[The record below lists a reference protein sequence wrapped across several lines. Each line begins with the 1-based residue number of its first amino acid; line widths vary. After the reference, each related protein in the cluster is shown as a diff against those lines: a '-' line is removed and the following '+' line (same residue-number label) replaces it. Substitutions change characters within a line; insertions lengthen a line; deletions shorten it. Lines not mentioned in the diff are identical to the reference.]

1 MTTLSTTTEV
11 IKHEKKAVRISKQ
24 VNFTLCGSC
33 FWSASCLDG
42 RAIERCPMCKSDKVE
57 SMPVAGNEM
66 YSFDY
71 DTKRGVVVDF
81 TPVKASA

>member
-1 MTTLSTTTEV
+1 MTTISTMRVVRNTG
-11 IKHEKKAVRISKQ
+11 RISKQ

-33 FWSASCLDG
+33 FWSASYLDG
-42 RAIERCPMCKSDKVE
+42 RGIERCPLCASDKVE

-71 DTKRGVVVDF
+71 DAKRGVVVDF
-81 TPVKASA
+81 IPMKSSA

>member
-1 MTTLSTTTEV
+1 MTTISTMRV
-11 IKHEKKAVRISKQ
+11 IRNTGRISKQ

-33 FWSASCLDG
+33 FWSASYLDG
-42 RAIERCPMCKSDKVE
+42 RGIERCPLCASDKVE

-71 DTKRGVVVDF
+71 DAKRGVVVDF
-81 TPVKASA
+81 IPMKTST